1 MILRPFL
8 VLLRAR
14 NPWVRLRLML
24 EGWYVRF
31 MALARFPARKK
42 MCAAR
47 CFPPPYDDR
56 PIGSCRRW
64 VAISSNGSEGCQ
76 TLFEA
81 HAALIA
87 EESTARFPAPCVA
100 GVGRLRIESVVP
112 DQSFTRTSRQ
122 PR

>member
-47 CFPPPYDDR
+47 CFPPPCDDR

-76 TLFEA
+76 TLFEG

-87 EESTARFPAPCVA
+87 AQLTPRFPGPCVA
-100 GVGRLRIESVVP
+100 VVRRLRVESVVR
-112 DQSFTRTSRQ
+112 DQSFTRTSRR